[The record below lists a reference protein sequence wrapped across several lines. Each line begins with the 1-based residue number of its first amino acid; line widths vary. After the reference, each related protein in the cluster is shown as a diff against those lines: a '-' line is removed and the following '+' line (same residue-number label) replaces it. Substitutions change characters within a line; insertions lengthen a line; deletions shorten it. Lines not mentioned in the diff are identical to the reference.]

1 MWNAHKDDMMFH
13 IFPYQHFMSIALTV
27 QYFEINWIS
36 GATYG
41 LYHVIDKCMRIPRK
55 LAIHNT

>member
-1 MWNAHKDDMMFH
+1 
-13 IFPYQHFMSIALTV
+13 MSIALTV